1 MSGQHPVNWV
11 FMYVWQRHR
20 QGPEIGRKIDK
31 LWFKHIPYDAKVR
44 SLGYTPALQQIAIF
58 PCRNR
63 TDNQLCIGILDCCS
77 GTVGQL
83 GIARAKPDQR
93 VGIKYQRQIYA

>member
-44 SLGYTPALQQIAIF
+44 SLGYAPAL
-58 PCRNR
+58 
-63 TDNQLCIGILDCCS
+63 
-77 GTVGQL
+77 
-83 GIARAKPDQR
+83 
-93 VGIKYQRQIYA
+93 